1 MADYMLGKGRLW
13 QGSAAMT
20 RGLFVKDG
28 TVAQSATA
36 IAAITDI
43 ACGVLQESFAATDA
57 ATGKLVVPIWLP
69 GSVSRVVAN
78 AAIAKGAKVAPA
90 ANGKAQTAVSTQFP
104 VGIAMSAAAASGD
117 EIDVMLVAPIAL
129 AIP

>member
-1 MADYMLGKGRLW
+1 MADYQLGKGYLW
-13 QGSAAMT
+13 QPVTAIT
-20 RGLFVKDG
+20 RGLFVKAG

-36 IAAITDI
+36 ITAITDV
-43 ACGVLQESFAATDA
+43 ALGVVQESLDAVSA
-57 ATGKLVVPIWLP
+57 ATGKAVIPVWLP

-104 VGIAMSAAAASGD
+104 AGIAMTAAAALND
-117 EIDVMLVAPIAL
+117 EIDVMLFAGAVVLP
-129 AIP
+129 